1 MPRPVRRLLV
11 SFIAVMAAFLI
22 GAVAIAKII
31 SLVDSPHNAA
41 RDLENALGNYWPLI
55 LLAVIVFT
63 VGLAATRI
71 GRHAPDGPEDRL
83 TKSRSPL

>member
-41 RDLENALGNYWPLI
+41 RDLENALGFWPLI
-55 LLAVIVFT
+55 LLAVIVIT
-63 VGLAATRI
+63 VGLAATSI
-71 GRHAPDGPEDRL
+71 GRRAPDRPEDRL